1 LSSPSGSPSNGDGMS
16 DKALV
21 SCIITFLNAEE
32 FVEEAIESVLAQTH
46 DDLELLLVDDGSTDD
61 SPRIALRYE
70 EDFPGKVRYL
80 EHKNHENRGAAAS
93 RNLGIEQARGEYIAL
108 LDSDD
113 VWLEHKLEEQVDIL
127 DSHPEAGMVYG
138 QSQYWHSWTKRPED
152 AHRDHVPKLGVQ
164 TDTLFEPATLSTLVY
179 PLGPATAPCPSDLL
193 LRREAVEKTGGFEE
207 AFRGMYQL
215 YDDQTFLAKMYLNE
229 PVYVAGKCW
238 DRYRQHPHQIVSVV
252 RDAGEQITVRL
263 AFLRWLAEYFYVQG
277 AGDPELW
284 KLLQEKLLQT
294 TTRIQTRQSRDET
307 KQLRSR
313 DKRIEDLQSSLKDQ
327 RRRTRRLRKQ
337 NRKLMQKMQ
346 NLDEELAAIRGS
358 ALWQLTRG
366 LGRIRARLSR

>member
-1 LSSPSGSPSNGDGMS
+1 MSND
-16 DKALV
+16 ALV
-21 SCIITFLNAEE
+21 SCIVTFLNAEE

-46 DDLELLLVDDGSTDD
+46 DNLELLLVDDGSTDG
-61 SPRIALRYE
+61 STGIARRYE
-70 EDFPGKVRYL
+70 ESFPGKVRYL
-80 EHKNHENRGAAAS
+80 EHAGHENRGAAAS
-93 RNLGIEQARGEYIAL
+93 RNLGIEEARGEYIAL

-113 VWLEHKLEEQVDIL
+113 VWLEHKLEEQVAIL
-127 DSHPEAGMVYG
+127 ESHPEAGMAYG
-138 QSQYWHSWTKRPED
+138 QSQYWHSWTRKPED

-193 LRREAVEKTGGFEE
+193 LRGEAVERIGGFEE
-207 AFRGMYQL
+207 AFRGTYQL

-238 DRYRQHPHQIVSVV
+238 DRYRQHPDQIVSVV
-252 RDAGEQITVRL
+252 RDAGQQFTVRL

-277 AGDPELW
+277 VGDAELW

-294 TTRIQTRQSRDET
+294 TNRIHTRQSRDDN
-307 KQLRSR
+307 KRLRTR
-313 DKRIEDLQSSLKDQ
+313 DKRIEELENILQDQ
-327 RRRTRRLRKQ
+327 RRRTRRLRKR
-337 NRKLMQKMQ
+337 NRKLMQEVQ
-346 NLDEELAAIRGS
+346 SLDKELAAIRGS
-358 ALWQLTRG
+358 AFWQLSRG